1 MKAIRSR
8 HASKLNVVLDQW
20 MERDEEN
27 AIYFRVYIG
36 NRKSIPQNIYDTY
49 FKESIARRMLRYLLT
64 FVGKFILLDSS
75 LEFRSRVCRIPVA
88 KKDDD
93 TLLFSWK
100 IEDAFHILRQS
111 GFHLLA
117 LVNDGAHWSPCGV
130 FHHLTKLNR
139 VSYSMPIIIFSR
151 DFRQFVLLDSR
162 EAFNDIYSG

>member
-1 MKAIRSR
+1 MTPIKIRYATR
-8 HASKLNVVLDQW
+8 LNIVFDQW

-100 IEDAFHILRQS
+100 IEDAFHLLRQS

-162 EAFNDIYSG
+162 EAFGELYHG

>member
-162 EAFNDIYSG
+162 EAFNEIYSG

>member
-20 MERDEEN
+20 MEHDEEN

-100 IEDAFHILRQS
+100 IEDAFYILRQS
-111 GFHLLA
+111 GFHLQA
-117 LVNDGAHWSPCGV
+117 YVNDGAHWSPCGV

-162 EAFNDIYSG
+162 EAFNEIYSG

>member
-1 MKAIRSR
+1 MTPIKIRYATR
-8 HASKLNVVLDQW
+8 LNIVFDQW

-75 LEFRSRVCRIPVA
+75 LEFRSRVCRFPVA
-88 KKDDD
+88 KIDND

-100 IEDAFHILRQS
+100 IEDAFQILQQA

-117 LVNDGAHWSPCGV
+117 LENDGAHWTPCGV
-130 FHHLTKLNR
+130 FHHLKKLNR
-139 VSYSMPIIIFSR
+139 ADYSMPIIIFSR

-162 EAFNDIYSG
+162 EAFGELYHS